1 MTNRTGPVDPEDRP
15 DPTLMRNQASL
26 TTSSGR
32 SWLVLGGILAAVS
45 VGTLAF
51 QLDAE
56 PVGLALYGIATVVV
70 LFAGMIGARLAVPR
84 GVKRLRLLAVLMI
97 AIAVVGLGCVLVIA
111 LASGAALSAVMS

>member
-1 MTNRTGPVDPEDRP
+1 MTNRTGTDDPEDRP
-15 DPTLMRNQASL
+15 DPTLMRNQAAL

-51 QLDAE
+51 FVDAE
-56 PVGLALYGIATVVV
+56 PAGVALYGIATVVV
-70 LFAGMIGARLAVPR
+70 LYAGMVGARLAVPR

-97 AIAVVGLGCVLVIA
+97 LIAAVGLGCVLV
-111 LASGAALSAVMS
+111 LAMTGGAALPAVST